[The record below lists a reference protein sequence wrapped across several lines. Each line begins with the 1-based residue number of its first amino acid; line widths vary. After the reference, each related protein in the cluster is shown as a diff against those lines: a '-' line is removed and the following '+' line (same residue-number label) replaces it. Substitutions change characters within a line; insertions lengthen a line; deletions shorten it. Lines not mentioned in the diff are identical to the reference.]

1 MYNVVPMEISNLRQ
15 IIAHFLNRR
24 TPEYDGD
31 WKVGR
36 VEFIVRCWFGLNL
49 CRQRQFQ
56 KHALIEQQDIR
67 DKIKT
72 LRTVSTS
79 LSHKFRVA
87 PTCDRRTNYS
97 SLRSRVGATPACE
110 TTYATQYNRS

>member
-72 LRTVSTS
+72 LRTVTLACLTNSELPPHVTAGQTIAR
-79 LSHKFRVA
+79 F
-87 PTCDRRTNYS
+87 DR
-97 SLRSRVGATPACE
+97 G
-110 TTYATQYNRS
+110 